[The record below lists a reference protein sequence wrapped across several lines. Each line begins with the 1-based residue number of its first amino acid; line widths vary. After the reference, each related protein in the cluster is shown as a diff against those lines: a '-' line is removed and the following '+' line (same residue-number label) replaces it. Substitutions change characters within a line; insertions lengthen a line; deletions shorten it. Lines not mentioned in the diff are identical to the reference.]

1 MVNISPLMRKQDR
14 SDQVAVSDKK
24 AAASLLM
31 RVQAAARR
39 ASQALL
45 QRQQS
50 DGHWCFELEADC
62 TIPAEYIMLM
72 HFMDEIDDALQPRLA
87 NYIRSKQL
95 EDGSWPLYTGGA
107 MDLSCTV
114 KSYLALKLA
123 GDDID
128 DEHMQAARA
137 AILNAGG
144 AACTNVFT
152 RIALALFEQ
161 VPWRAVPYI
170 PPEIMHLPSWFPFN
184 LNRIAYWS
192 RTVMVPL
199 LIIYAHKPKAANP
212 RGIDIAELFTVPPHE
227 EQNYFLRPSAL
238 HTLFLAIERSAL
250 NLIEPVMPSIMRRTA
265 LRKAE
270 RWFVERLNDEDGL
283 GAIFPAMANAYMAL
297 QCLNYA
303 PDDTR
308 VVKCRESLRKLVIE
322 IDNELA
328 YCQPCVSPVWDTG
341 WAAVALLSPGSNPTE
356 PDAEQYRQSVQQAI
370 DWLLQRQIT
379 DVNGDWSL
387 QAPGAGCG
395 GWAFQ
400 YANPHYPDLDDT
412 GMVAALLQI
421 AGGGDKYQTEI
432 NRALDWLVALQSDDG
447 GFAAFDANN
456 TAYYLNCIPFADH
469 GALLDPPTEDVT
481 GRVLMTLALQNRVQ
495 DQQAINDCIDY
506 LRRTQQPDGSWW
518 GRWGTNYIYGTWSV
532 LAGLIFAG
540 EDPQQD
546 FIQRAIAYLLRQ
558 QQADG
563 GWGESNDS
571 YVPEFRHGSCPSTSW
586 HTSWALLALMI
597 AGEVHRD
604 EVAAGIDWLLQ
615 QQQEDGLWHDPWHNA
630 PGFPRVFYLKYHGYS
645 AYFPTWTLNRY
656 QQLQQRSLRAVA

>member
-1 MVNISPLMRKQDR
+1 MANISPLMRKQDQAR
-14 SDQVAVSDKK
+14 PAVHADDEHSSTLLNRVQVAARK
-24 AAASLLM
+24 ASE
-31 RVQAAARR
+31 
-39 ASQALL
+39 ALL
-45 QRQQS
+45 RHQHS

-72 HFMDEIDDALQPRLA
+72 HYMDEINHDLQRRFA
-87 NYIRSKQL
+87 NYIRAQQL
-95 EDGSWPLYTGGA
+95 ATGGWPLYAGGEI
-107 MDLSCTV
+107 DLSCSV

-123 GDDID
+123 GDDAD
-128 DEHMQAARA
+128 SRHMQAARK
-137 AILNAGG
+137 AILDAGG
-144 AACTNVFT
+144 AAHANVFT

-170 PPEIMHLPSWFPFN
+170 PPEIMHLPAWFPFN
-184 LNRIAYWS
+184 LKRIAYWS

-199 LIIYAHKPKAANP
+199 LIIYAYKPKAANP
-212 RGIDIAELFTVPPHE
+212 QGIDIAELFTVAPDE
-227 EQNYFLRPSAL
+227 EKDYFQRPTAL
-238 HTLFLAIERSAL
+238 HTMFLGIERSAL

-270 RWFVERLNDEDGL
+270 RWFVARLNGEHGL
-283 GAIFPAMANAYMAL
+283 GAIFPAMANAYIAL
-297 QCLNYA
+297 RCLDYA
-303 PDDTR
+303 EDDPL
-308 VVKCRESLRKLVIE
+308 VIKCRQSLRKLVIE
-322 IDNELA
+322 IDDEIA

-341 WAAVALLSPGSNPTE
+341 WSAVALLSPGSNPAE
-356 PDAEQYRQSVQQAI
+356 PDAERYRQSVQQAI

-379 DVNGDWSL
+379 DCRGDWAA
-387 QAPGAGCG
+387 QAPKAQCG

-400 YANPHYPDLDDT
+400 YANPYYPDLDDT
-412 GMVAALLQI
+412 GMVAALLQV
-421 AGGGDKYQTEI
+421 AGAGEKYQNEI
-432 NRALDWLVALQSDDG
+432 QQALNWLVSLQSDDG

-481 GRVLMTLALQNRVQ
+481 GRVLMTLALQNRLQ

-532 LAGLIFAG
+532 MAGLIFAG
-540 EDPQQD
+540 EDAKQD
-546 FIQRAIAYLLRQ
+546 YIQRAIDFLLRQ
-558 QQADG
+558 QHADG

-571 YVPEFRHGSCPSTSW
+571 YVPELRHKSSSSTSW

-597 AGEVHRD
+597 AGEVERD
-604 EVAAGIDWLLQ
+604 EVAAGIEWLLLQ
-615 QQQEDGLWHDPWHNA
+615 QQADGLWRDRWHNA

-656 QQLQQRSLRAVA
+656 QQLQQRSLRAAA

>member
-1 MVNISPLMRKQDR
+1 MVNISPLLRKPSQPQQPDADVVRDR
-14 SDQVAVSDKK
+14 ST
-24 AAASLLM
+24 LLT
-31 RVQAAARR
+31 RVQSAARR

-45 QRQQS
+45 RQQHH
-50 DGHWCFELEADC
+50 DGHWCYELEADC

-72 HFMDEIDDALQPRLA
+72 HFMDEIDADLQRRLA
-87 NYIRSKQL
+87 NYIRGKQL
-95 EDGSWPLYTGGA
+95 DDGGWPLYTDGK
-107 MDLSCTV
+107 MDLSCSV
-114 KSYLALKLA
+114 KSYMALKLA

-128 DEHMQAARA
+128 APHMQTART

-144 AACTNVFT
+144 AAHSNVFT

-184 LNRIAYWS
+184 LHRIAYWS

-199 LIIYAHKPKAANP
+199 LIIYACKPKAANP
-212 RGIDIAELFTVPPHE
+212 RAIDIAELFTVPAQE
-227 EQNYFLRPSAL
+227 EQNYFLRPSVL

-250 NLIEPVMPSIMRRTA
+250 NLVEPVMPSIMRRSA

-270 RWFVERLNDEDGL
+270 RWFVERLNGEDGL

-297 QCLNYA
+297 HCLGYST
-303 PDDTR
+303 DDPLVR
-308 VVKCRESLRKLVIE
+308 QCRESLRKLVIE
-322 IDNELA
+322 LDSEHA

-341 WAAVALLSPGSNPTE
+341 WAAVALLSPGSNPEE
-356 PDAEQYRQSVQQAI
+356 PDAEHYRQAVQRAI

-379 DVNGDWSL
+379 DFKGDWAV
-387 QAPGAGCG
+387 QAPHAQCG

-412 GMVAALLQI
+412 GMVAALLQV
-421 AGGGDKYQTEI
+421 AGAGERYQREI
-432 NRALDWLVALQSDDG
+432 NQALDWLVALQSDDG

-481 GRVLMTLALQNRVQ
+481 GRVLMTLALQNRAQ
-495 DQQAINDCIDY
+495 DQQAINDCIDF

-518 GRWGTNYIYGTWSV
+518 GRWGTNYIYGTWSAM
-532 LAGLIFAG
+532 AGLIFAG
-540 EDPQQD
+540 EDPQQAY
-546 FIQRAIAYLLRQ
+546 IQRAIAFLLQ
-558 QQADG
+558 QQHADG

-571 YVPEFRHGSCPSTSW
+571 YVPQLRHRRCASTSW

-597 AGEVHRD
+597 AGEVQRS
-604 EVAAGIDWLLQ
+604 EVAAGIEWLLQ
-615 QQQEDGLWHDPWHNA
+615 QQHDDGLWHDRWHNA

-645 AYFPTWTLNRY
+645 AYFPTWALNRY
-656 QQLQQRSLRAVA
+656 QQLQQRSLRAAA

>member
-1 MVNISPLMRKQDR
+1 MVNVSPIMRKQVHSR
-14 SDQVAVSDKK
+14 PAVRADDEQ
-24 AAASLLM
+24 AATLLA
-31 RVQAAARR
+31 RVQAAARK

-45 QRQQS
+45 QRQHA

-72 HFMDEIDDALQPRLA
+72 HFMDEIDDDLQQRLA
-87 NYIRSKQL
+87 NYIRQRQQD
-95 EDGSWPLYTGGA
+95 DGGWPLYHGGT
-107 MDLSCTV
+107 MDLSCSV
-114 KSYLALKLA
+114 KCYLALKLA
-123 GDDID
+123 GDDISSA
-128 DEHMQAARA
+128 HMTAARD
-137 AILNAGG
+137 AILSAGG
-144 AACTNVFT
+144 AAHANVFT

-199 LIIYAHKPKAANP
+199 LIIYAHKPKAVNP
-212 RGIDIAELFTVPPHE
+212 RAIDITELFTVPPDE

-238 HTLFLAIERSAL
+238 HALFLGIERSAL
-250 NLIEPVMPSIMRRTA
+250 NLIEPVLPSIMRRSA

-270 RWFVERLNDEDGL
+270 CWFIERLNGEHGL

-297 QCLNYA
+297 QCLGY
-303 PDDTR
+303 PTDDVR
-308 VVKCRESLRKLVIE
+308 VVKCRESLRQLVIE
-322 IDNELA
+322 IDSEQA

-341 WAAVALLSPGSNPTE
+341 WAAVALLSPGSNPAE
-356 PDAEQYRQSVQQAI
+356 PDAERYRQSVQQAI
-370 DWLLQRQIT
+370 DWLLQRQII
-379 DVNGDWSL
+379 DCNGDWAA
-387 QAPGAGCG
+387 QAPKAQCG

-400 YANPHYPDLDDT
+400 YANPYYPDLDDT
-412 GMVAALLQI
+412 GMVAALLQV
-421 AGGGDKYQTEI
+421 AGGGDKYQREI
-432 NRALDWLVALQSDDG
+432 NQALDWLVALQSDDG

-456 TAYYLNCIPFADH
+456 TSYYLNCIPFADH

-518 GRWGTNYIYGTWSV
+518 GRWGTNYIYGTWSAM
-532 LAGLIFAG
+532 AGLIFAG
-540 EDPQQD
+540 EDAQQEY
-546 FIQRAIAYLLRQ
+546 IQRAIGFLLRRQ
-558 QQADG
+558 HSDG

-571 YVPEFRHGSCPSTSW
+571 YIPELRHHPCASTSW

-597 AGEVHRD
+597 AGEVHRE

-615 QQQEDGLWHDPWHNA
+615 QQREDGLWHDPWHNA

-656 QQLQQRSLRAVA
+656 QQLQQRSLRAAA

>member
-1 MVNISPLMRKQDR
+1 MVNISPLMRKQGHHG
-14 SDQVAVSDKK
+14 QPAVSDDQ
-24 AAASLLM
+24 ATSSLLG
-31 RVQAAARR
+31 RVQAAARK

-45 QRQQS
+45 QRQQP

-72 HFMDEIDDALQPRLA
+72 HYMDEIDDDLQHRLA
-87 NYIRSKQL
+87 NYIRQRQL
-95 EDGSWPLYTGGA
+95 EDGSWPLYTGGD
-107 MDLSCTV
+107 MDLSCSV

-128 DEHMQAARA
+128 SAHMQAARA
-137 AILNAGG
+137 AILQAGG
-144 AACTNVFT
+144 AAHANVFT

-170 PPEIMHLPSWFPFN
+170 PPEIMHLPAWFPFN
-184 LNRIAYWS
+184 LHRIAYWS

-199 LIIYAHKPKAANP
+199 LVIYAYKPKAINP
-212 RGIDIAELFTVPPHE
+212 RGIDIAELFSVPPGE
-227 EQNYFLRPSAL
+227 EKNYFLRPSAL
-238 HTLFLAIERSAL
+238 HTLFLGIERSAL
-250 NLIEPVMPSIMRRTA
+250 NLIEPVMPSIMRRSA

-270 RWFVERLNDEDGL
+270 RWFVERLNHEDGL
-283 GAIFPAMANAYMAL
+283 GAIFPAMVNAYMAL
-297 QCLNYA
+297 HCLGYA
-303 PDDTR
+303 ADDPR
-308 VVKCRESLRKLVIE
+308 VVNCRTSLRKLVIE
-322 IDNELA
+322 IDDKQA

-341 WAAVALLSPGSNPTE
+341 WAAVALLSPGSNPAE
-356 PDAEQYRQSVQQAI
+356 PDARQYQQSVQQAI

-379 DVNGDWSL
+379 DFQGDWAV
-387 QAPGAGCG
+387 QAPGASCG

-412 GMVAALLQI
+412 GMVAALLQV
-421 AGGGDKYQTEI
+421 AGGGSKYQDEI

-532 LAGLIFAG
+532 MAGLIFAG
-540 EDPQQD
+540 EDPQQPY
-546 FIQRAIAYLLRQ
+546 IQRAISFLLRQ
-558 QQADG
+558 QRDDG

-571 YVPEFRHGSCPSTSW
+571 YVPELRHNSCPSTSW

-597 AGEVHRD
+597 AGEVQRP
-604 EVAAGIDWLLQ
+604 EVAAGIEWLLQ

-656 QQLQQRSLRAVA
+656 QQLQQRSLRVAA